1 MSKKRGIG
9 IYYQSWRGSIMQHS
23 NEITQL
29 KALDNICQRC
39 KLRSLCTANT
49 LSASERKMFSDFT
62 IHDEKWDRGQHLF
75 FPGDPLRYIY
85 IVHSGSFKIYI
96 TDANGDIQI
105 TGFYFPGAVL
115 DLNISNHATQDY
127 GVVALETSTVCKI
140 PLAEFEEMVNQ
151 YPTVSNAFIKIMSR
165 EITLKQRMILVMSKM
180 TAEQKVADFL
190 VHMSAENKSRGYSS
204 TVFKLSMLR
213 LDIAN
218 YLGLAIETVS
228 RTLTDFQNKG
238 IIKIERHQV
247 SIKDLKTLESS
258 LQYDD
263 TNTSI
268 KAATILKK

>member
-1 MSKKRGIG
+1 
-9 IYYQSWRGSIMQHS
+9 MQHS

-49 LSASERKMFSDFT
+49 LSASERKRFSDVT
-62 IHDEKWDRGQHLF
+62 IHDERWDRGQHLF
-75 FPGDPLRYIY
+75 FPGDQLRFIY